1 LSCSP
6 ADPLLWLVLYWVE
19 TTRNGFRAEYVRY
32 IEMSYKTGPRE
43 GWVAQRRNR
52 LALAIFPQL
61 PDALAAQVVDE
72 FAKMLNSGFV
82 DDAVQSF
89 VGPGWPERNRLLP
102 ELRNVSERYRQV
114 LANEVY
120 KLGYD
125 IDIPGISRRDPR
137 PWR

>member
-1 LSCSP
+1 LECSP
-6 ADPLLWLVLYWVE
+6 ADAFLWLVLYWVE
-19 TTRNGFRAEYVRY
+19 TTRNGFHTEYVRY
-32 IEMSYKTGPRE
+32 LEMSYKTGPRE

-52 LALAIFPQL
+52 LALAIFPEL
-61 PDALAAQVVDE
+61 PDPLATQVVDE
-72 FAKMLNSGFV
+72 FAKMLNRGFV
-82 DDAVQSF
+82 DGAVQSL

-102 ELRNVSERYRQV
+102 ELRNVSERYRQA

-125 IDIPGISRRDPR
+125 IDVPGISRRDPR